1 MICSNELPSS
11 TRVYIQ
17 NQCWEG
23 NLPQHGNNNIAI
35 YSLKWMPNC
44 VILKNNV
51 KLVTKL
57 KLNGYFSQ
65 ASLVGL
71 AGKLPSLVD
80 KRGNLAS
87 IYGVFE
93 I

>member
-1 MICSNELPSS
+1 
-11 TRVYIQ
+11 
-17 NQCWEG
+17 
-23 NLPQHGNNNIAI
+23 
-35 YSLKWMPNC
+35 MPNC